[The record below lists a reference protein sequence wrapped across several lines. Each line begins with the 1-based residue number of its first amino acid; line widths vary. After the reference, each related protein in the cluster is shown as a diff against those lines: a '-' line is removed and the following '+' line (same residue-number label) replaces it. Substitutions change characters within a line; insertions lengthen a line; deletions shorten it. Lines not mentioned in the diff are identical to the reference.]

1 MSTCCTATSPAPFRS
16 PRRPWRALP
25 LLAALLLGFPAW
37 ADVVPPEVLERVD
50 AVLPASAPPPT
61 QDHVLLEFT
70 VGTDGRA
77 TEILVVESAGE
88 AWDRAAA
95 GALAKWRFRPARH
108 DGVEVASRTRLSFS
122 MPAALLATPDAGPTP
137 DAGLAALQAS
147 PQADGAAPPPDAR
160 DADAGLAFTVK
171 DEALDAGHPSHE
183 MSTTVL
189 GRALPKSRGASDFQ
203 LEVGALEVVPRRS
216 AADFLK
222 LAPGILLTNE
232 GGEGHPEQI
241 FLRGFDAREGQ
252 DLELTVDGV
261 PINELGNLHGNGF
274 ADLNFIIPELV
285 ENLRVL
291 EGPFD
296 PRQGN
301 FAVAGSADY
310 QLGLAERGLTV
321 KGTYGSFD
329 TARLV
334 LLWGP
339 PGETSRTFGGVQ
351 LFRTSGFGENRGAQ
365 NAKAVAQ
372 YEGQLGEHTSFRVGA
387 LGYGATYRSAGLLRA
402 DDVVNGLKDF
412 YGSYDS
418 RQGGDALRAQVHFD
432 LHGHAGSLSWDQSA
446 FFVFRSTRIV
456 ENFTGFLLDTQL
468 AQQNPHP
475 QRGDLI
481 DRDTSVFTVGARG
494 NARWRRKVWG
504 RNQDL
509 EAGYFARFDVVDA
522 LQTRVEAGGNVPY
535 LRDYDLA
542 SKLGDVGAYLDANV
556 SPVWWL
562 TLRGGL
568 RAEVLTYNV
577 LDRCAAKEVRRPS
590 TTNPPGDEACL
601 SQRDFGLYRDPTER
615 NSTTGAVLMPRGTL
629 LVGPFKGVT
638 VSGAAGT
645 GVRSI
650 DPQFVTQNL
659 DTPFASIFA
668 WEGGAAWAERFGAH
682 DVTARAVVFGT
693 RVDKDLVFNEQEG
706 RGTIGGSTSRVGAL
720 VAARG
725 RGRFYDVSGNVT
737 WVQSKFDD
745 TGLLVPYVPDVVV
758 RADGALFHALPFLRP
773 FDTALTGRLGVGVT
787 WVGRR
792 ALPYGQRSDV
802 IFVTDV
808 NAELGWRWVSL
819 GVAVTNLFGARYRLG
834 EYNYASDFRTSG
846 SLPTLVPVRHFS
858 AGAPRAVLATLAF
871 HLGGEP

>member
-1 MSTCCTATSPAPFRS
+1 MKPSPVH
-16 PRRPWRALP
+16 LLV
-25 LLAALLLGFPAW
+25 LLAALA
-37 ADVVPPEVLERVD
+37 ARADDVVPPEVLERVD
-50 AVLPASAPPPT
+50 ATLPADAPPPL

-77 TEILVVESAGE
+77 TDILVVESAGVP
-88 AWDRAAA
+88 WDRAASE
-95 GALAKWRFRPARH
+95 ALAKWRFRPARH
-108 DGVEVASRTRLSFS
+108 EGADVAARTRLSFT
-122 MPAALLATPDAGPTP
+122 MPAAVLPPDAGAPPEPVDADPPPPLAPEGGTDAGEP
-137 DAGLAALQAS
+137 DDAGLTFS
-147 PQADGAAPPPDAR
+147 ADD
-160 DADAGLAFTVK
+160 TV
-171 DEALDAGHPSHE
+171 DAGHPRHE
-183 MSTTVL
+183 MATTVL
-189 GRALPKSRGASDFQ
+189 GRSVPKSRGASDFQ
-203 LEVGALEVVPRRS
+203 LEVGELQVVPRRS

-274 ADLNFIIPELV
+274 ADLNFLIPELV

-310 QLGLAERGLTV
+310 QLGLPERGLTV

-329 TARLV
+329 SARLV

-351 LFRTSGFGENRGAQ
+351 LYRTSGFGQNRGAQ

-372 YEGQLGEHTSFRVGA
+372 YEGKLSENTSFRVGA
-387 LGYGATYRSAGLLRA
+387 LGYGATYKSAGLLRA
-402 DDVVNGLKDF
+402 DDVVNGLVGF
-412 YGSYDS
+412 YDTYDA
-418 RQGGDALRAQVHFD
+418 RQGGDAIRAQVHAD
-432 LHGHAGSLSWDQSA
+432 LHGHSGSLTWDSTA
-446 FFVFRSTRIV
+446 FFVFRSTRIL
-456 ENFTGFLLDTQL
+456 ENFTGFLHDTQL
-468 AQQNPHP
+468 PQQNPHP

-481 DRDTSVFTVGARG
+481 DRDTTAFTVGARG
-494 NARWRRKVWG
+494 SARWRTRLWG
-504 RNQDL
+504 RNQEL

-522 LQTRVEAGGNVPY
+522 LQLRVEAGGNVPY
-535 LRDYDLA
+535 LRDYDLG
-542 SKLGDVGAYLDANV
+542 SKLSDVGAYLDANL
-556 SPVWWL
+556 SPTWWL

-568 RAEVLTYNV
+568 RAELLTYNV

-590 TTNPPGDEACL
+590 VTAPPGDESCL
-601 SQRDFGLYRDPTER
+601 SQRDFGRYRDPTER
-615 NSTTGAVLMPRGTL
+615 NSTTGAVLMPRATV
-629 LVGPFKGVT
+629 LVGPFAGVSL
-638 VSGAAGT
+638 SGSVGT

-650 DPQFVTQNL
+650 DPQYVTQNL
-659 DTPFASIFA
+659 DTPFASIFS
-668 WEGGAAWAERFGAH
+668 WEGGASFAQRFGAH
-682 DVTARAVVFGT
+682 DVSARAVVFGT

-706 RGTIGGSTSRVGAL
+706 RGVIGGSTTRLGTL

-725 RGRFYDVSGNVT
+725 RGAFYDVSGNVT

-745 TGLLVPYVPDVVV
+745 TGLLVPYVPDVVL
-758 RADGALFHALPFLRP
+758 RADGALFHALPFFRP
-773 FDTALTGRLGVGVT
+773 TGVPLTGRLGLGVT

-802 IFVTDV
+802 IFVTDL
-808 NAELGWRWVSL
+808 NAEVGWRWVSL
-819 GVAVTNLFGARYRLG
+819 GLAVTNLFGAQYRLG
-834 EYNYASDFRTSG
+834 EYNFASDFRTSG

-858 AGAPRAVLATLAF
+858 AGAPRAVMLTLAF
-871 HLGGEP
+871 RLGGDS

>member
-1 MSTCCTATSPAPFRS
+1 MKPSPVH
-16 PRRPWRALP
+16 LLV
-25 LLAALLLGFPAW
+25 LLAALA
-37 ADVVPPEVLERVD
+37 ARADDVVPPEVLERVD
-50 AVLPASAPPPT
+50 ATLPADAPPPL

-77 TEILVVESAGE
+77 TDILVVESAGA
-88 AWDRAAA
+88 AWDRAASE
-95 GALAKWRFRPARH
+95 ALARWRFRPARH
-108 DGVEVASRTRLSFS
+108 EGADVAARTRLSFS
-122 MPAALLATPDAGPTP
+122 MPAAMMPDAGAPP
-137 DAGLAALQAS
+137 EPVDAGPPAEL
-147 PQADGAAPPPDAR
+147 PAPESGVDAGEP
-160 DADAGLAFTVK
+160 ADAGLTFSADDTV
-171 DEALDAGHPSHE
+171 DAGHPRHE
-183 MSTTVL
+183 MATTVL
-189 GRALPKSRGASDFQ
+189 GRSVPKSRGASDFQ
-203 LEVGALEVVPRRS
+203 LEVGELQVVPRRS

-274 ADLNFIIPELV
+274 ADLNFLIPELV

-310 QLGLAERGLTV
+310 QLGLPERGLTV

-329 TARLV
+329 SARLV

-351 LFRTSGFGENRGAQ
+351 LFRTSGFGQNRGAQ

-372 YEGQLGEHTSFRVGA
+372 YEGKLSDNTSFRVGA
-387 LGYGATYRSAGLLRA
+387 LGYGATYKSAGLLRA
-402 DDVVNGLKDF
+402 DDVVNGLIGF
-412 YGSYDS
+412 YDTYDA
-418 RQGGDALRAQVHFD
+418 RQGGDAIRAQVHAD
-432 LHGHAGSLSWDQSA
+432 LHGHSGSLSWDSTA
-446 FFVFRSTRIV
+446 FFVFRSTRIL
-456 ENFTGFLLDTQL
+456 ENFTGFLHDTQL

-481 DRDTSVFTVGARG
+481 DRDTTAFTVGARG
-494 NARWRRKVWG
+494 SARWRTRLFN
-504 RNQDL
+504 RNQEL

-522 LQTRVEAGGNVPY
+522 LQLRVEAGGNVPY
-535 LRDYDLA
+535 LRDYDLG
-542 SKLGDVGAYLDANV
+542 SKLSDVGAYLDANL
-556 SPVWWL
+556 SPTWWL

-568 RAEVLTYNV
+568 RAELLTYNV

-590 TTNPPGDEACL
+590 ATDPPGDESCL
-601 SQRDFGLYRDPTER
+601 SQRDFGRYRDPTER
-615 NSTTGAVLMPRGTL
+615 NSTTGAVLMPRATV
-629 LVGPFKGVT
+629 LVGPFAGVSL
-638 VSGAAGT
+638 SGSVGT

-650 DPQFVTQNL
+650 DPQYVTQNL
-659 DTPFASIFA
+659 DTPFASIFS
-668 WEGGAAWAERFGAH
+668 WEGGASFAQRFGAH
-682 DVTARAVVFGT
+682 DVSARAVVFGT

-706 RGTIGGSTSRVGAL
+706 RGVIGGSTTRLGTL

-725 RGRFYDVSGNVT
+725 RGAFYDVSGNVT

-745 TGLLVPYVPDVVV
+745 TGLLVPYVPDVVL
-758 RADGALFHALPFLRP
+758 RADGALFHALPFFRP
-773 FDTALTGRLGVGVT
+773 TGVPLIGRLGLGVT

-802 IFVTDV
+802 IFVTDL

-819 GVAVTNLFGARYRLG
+819 GLAVTNLFGAQYRLG
-834 EYNYASDFRTSG
+834 EYNFASDFRTSG

-858 AGAPRAVLATLAF
+858 AGAPRAVMLTLAF
-871 HLGGEP
+871 RLGGDS